1 MTIDKSIESA
11 TFTKRGYVC
20 NKVTTKE
27 NGQDMNEKTLCEYE
41 EEPIG
46 SNGGWTIFVAGLSEA
61 ANESVMRKHFS
72 AYGKIVGL
80 FAPFDRRSGNSAGY
94 AFIKYCDK
102 ENATAAR
109 RDMDGSQIL
118 GKDITVSFATVK
130 ANELKKDENQNNR
143 RAVKK
148 VKMRDI
154 KFGRR
159 K

>member
-1 MTIDKSIESA
+1 
-11 TFTKRGYVC
+11 
-20 NKVTTKE
+20 
-27 NGQDMNEKTLCEYE
+27 MNEKTLSEYE

-102 ENATAAR
+102 R
-109 RDMDGSQIL
+109 KIL
-118 GKDITVSFATVK
+118 TLSIIGFI
-130 ANELKKDENQNNR
+130 LK
-143 RAVKK
+143 
-148 VKMRDI
+148 I
-154 KFGRR
+154 KLF
-159 K
+159 